1 VSILAWIALGLLGGV
16 IAGWL
21 LGDRGRM
28 LLANVVVATLGA
40 ILGGFLAAVTLGLDI
55 SVIDFASLGVAAL
68 GAALL
73 ILILRAAPPQAEPF
87 E

>member
-1 VSILAWIALGLLGGV
+1 MSILAWIALGLLGGA

-28 LLANVVVATLGA
+28 LLASIVVATLGA
-40 ILGGFLAAVTLGLDI
+40 ILGGFIAAVTLGLDV
-55 SVIDFASLGVAAL
+55 SVIDFTSLGVAAV

-73 ILILRAAPPQAEPF
+73 ILLLRAVPPERDVYD
-87 E
+87 